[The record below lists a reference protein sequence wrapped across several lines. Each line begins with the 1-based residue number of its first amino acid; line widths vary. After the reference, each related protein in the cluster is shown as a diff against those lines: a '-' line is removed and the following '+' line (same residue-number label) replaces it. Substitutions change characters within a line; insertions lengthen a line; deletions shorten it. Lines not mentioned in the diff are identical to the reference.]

1 MEWQR
6 HGEREWLDRGQKLE
20 LMIREEDLV
29 QAV

>member
-1 MEWQR
+1 MEWQQ
-6 HGEREWLDRGQKLE
+6 HGECEWSDRGQKLE

>member
-6 HGEREWLDRGQKLE
+6 HGEREWSDWGQKLE